1 MIYFLNGSPLSGK
14 STVSKILIEKY
25 GFKYFSTGDFARE
38 NGMKAT
44 RVVGEY
50 DLDLDLDDKIRQR
63 VIDIATKTDENY
75 IIDGFPRSV
84 DQIMDILNSDIM
96 FKVIFMFVNPV
107 TMYKRAQERNR
118 DDDGIDKVAQRSRA
132 SHRLFKNLK
141 SILGKDEILFFD
153 GDVDDISRVEDFI
166 NA

>member
-1 MIYFLNGSPLSGK
+1 MVYFLIGSPLSGK
-14 STVSKILIEKY
+14 STISKTLINKY

-38 NGMKAT
+38 NGMKSD
-44 RVVGEY
+44 RIIGEY

-63 VIDIATKTDENY
+63 VVNIATRSDNY

-84 DQIMDILNSDIM
+84 DQIMDILNNNIN
-96 FKVIFMFVNPV
+96 FKIIFMFVNPV

-118 DDDGIDKVAQRSRA
+118 DDDKIDKVAQRSRA

-141 SILGKDEILFFD
+141 SILGDEILFFD
-153 GDVDDISRVEDFI
+153 GDIDDISRLEDFI